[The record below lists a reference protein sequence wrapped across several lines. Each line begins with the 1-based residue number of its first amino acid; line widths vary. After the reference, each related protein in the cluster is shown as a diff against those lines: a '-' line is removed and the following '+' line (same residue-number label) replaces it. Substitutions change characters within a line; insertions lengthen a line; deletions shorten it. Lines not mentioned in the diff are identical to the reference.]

1 MAYLAAVAVLRDR
14 FCAVNCIHPYLFL
27 CVWETKKQTKGDY
40 NLTKATP
47 EASEKS
53 IYASSMLNKIRK
65 LQRKMKLKSLYCK

>member
-1 MAYLAAVAVLRDR
+1 MHVTRELAPTDETFVSKV
-14 FCAVNCIHPYLFL
+14 YLFYPKH
-27 CVWETKKQTKGDY
+27 CMHVDY